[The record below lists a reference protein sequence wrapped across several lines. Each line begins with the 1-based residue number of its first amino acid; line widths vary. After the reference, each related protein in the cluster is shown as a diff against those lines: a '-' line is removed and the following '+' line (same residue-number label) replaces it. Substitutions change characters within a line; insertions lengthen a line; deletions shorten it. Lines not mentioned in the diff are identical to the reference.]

1 MSEFIRKAIEKT
13 IILKKKPHLKPP
25 ASSGVN
31 VVGQHRTRQ
40 ALRRYLREANP
51 EQAHRWPELPDIE
64 DNGQLRL
71 LTRGRL
77 GMRLKEFRYYQPP
90 GGYYGN
96 PYDKD
101 FAQERQK
108 ERRNGLIKAGIVGAG
123 LLGGGALLGR
133 GLYKV
138 GKSGAVR
145 RAEDLAE
152 EISKLRAS
160 KAAANVGN
168 VAPAPRGR
176 PKTVVQPAPQTPQAQ
191 TPTPT
196 PPPQTPPPSA
206 PPTPPTGKKTT
217 PKKMV
222 ENLNQSGELPAG
234 AAAAEIDEIT
244 AAAAEAARPPRKL
257 TARQQKLANRQAKVA
272 KFAAAQSGGTASVP
286 SPAPAAPPAVV
297 PKPDYKRPRAPVGG
311 WFGGPP
317 DAPST
322 AAPKPPVKTQ
332 APAKPVASATDQ
344 EFWEKKGVGKVP
356 LTGTPEQNAA
366 LRKKLEDTHAAGG
379 FNGKVAADVIDEAR
393 ASLKPKSD
401 FPEGLSDKLRAAG
414 KENNPKPKG
423 KKKSKAKKQ
432 DADEAD
438 DLDDLDE
445 ADDINEPDASAEEAD
460 WEAKLK
466 ENPQVRAKK
475 SAAKS
480 DSKKPAA
487 KAAATKPAAKPK
499 KGKKEAAPLSFAE
512 RIAAKVKAKRDKKN
526 GKNLSA
532 LLRRVRYFNQ
542 FQTDEAGIPLT
553 GRVARDRFV
562 KKLRDEDLDRRDANI
577 LRAGGAGALAGLM
590 ARGRIGASK
599 RALIGAGAGGLGVI
613 GIRALTNNDRD
624 IYGERDRGSKRAELL
639 PAVGGLGAAAWLAG
653 KRLKAFARKF
663 NHGGHG
669 EHGGG
674 LKEFARGKYAIPALG
689 KMLKDQSLLE
699 EFVSGQRGPKLGDLD
714 ISKDLRIK
722 LAGNPKL
729 ARSMAKKNTLLG
741 PGRLTHANTDA
752 RNWAADALRRGR
764 KGDQILTPENH
775 IRITARSFSPTHGSV
790 TLKSPRTYIQW
801 PPRNLESTDL
811 AARLRGVKNFDD
823 YRLYYF
829 KGRNTGIAAR
839 SAEEAR
845 KKKKRGGDELVAVRT
860 PSDSERGQ
868 MARGVWVRTRRDGK
882 SPGQSRY
889 GKGRGQGPARKS
901 LSARFD
907 HRGHGGHGEIS
918 GKLRELAWI
927 SVKTDRVSADHA
939 AARRAIIEKYGKP
952 QVEARDPGIAVER
965 KDGPSI
971 FASMNNPDSPF
982 YVPPEKREERRLRAK
997 EWHRINRLRHL
1008 ASRKESNLA
1017 SRLRAVRYFE
1027 KNNKRDKRGMN
1038 PYVGAAL
1045 SGFGS
1050 GAALGSL
1057 ALLRRGATFRG
1068 AAKTAGKLGLASA
1081 GIVGG
1086 GALLGSKI
1094 VGDPRKEES
1103 APFMKRAAIGGTLVG
1118 AGAGL
1123 GGALLLRRTS
1133 GGARALV
1140 AASKKSE
1147 PFSRPAM
1154 WLRKAP
1160 LAGAAGIGAVGG
1172 ALYGGGMGL
1181 DEGQQVDSI
1190 RNLRKDMKKFSVG
1203 SFQFSGKR
1211 LREFS
1216 AKLRFFGRGDQARW
1230 DARKGGG
1237 VGVNEDSQFAN
1248 VGWGWATDRPMYIP
1262 KRNSQGRVEKDP
1274 DTGDTIRMKWDPNSG
1289 QLWNSIAREA
1299 KNKRV
1304 TVQRGGRLTRDAAA
1318 VIQGKERERDA
1329 SGRIKKREWEKSWF
1343 HNKATEIGMT
1353 AAGLGGLATVR
1364 YANNNPDTKIGKA
1377 YTNTQASLRATKDG
1391 LSEIGGNI
1399 LKGLTKVTAKRAFS
1413 AKLKKLRELDAIA
1426 EYEGWDVRDPRGR
1439 SARVFAPGS
1448 RKRERRQKEWHEK
1461 TENERKLWKA
1471 GIAAGVLGG
1480 AGAMLVGQRLVSGK
1494 SLIPSRF
1501 LKKKPIDPSKFADA
1515 PPSAKEADEILKRFN
1530 K

>member
-1 MSEFIRKAIEKT
+1 MSELFRKAIKAET
-13 IILKKKPHLKPP
+13 ERLK
-25 ASSGVN
+25 
-31 VVGQHRTRQ
+31 
-40 ALRRYLREANP
+40 
-51 EQAHRWPELPDIE
+51 
-64 DNGQLRL
+64 L

-90 GGYYGN
+90 GGFYGN

-101 FAQERQK
+101 FVQERQR

-152 EISKLRAS
+152 ELTSLRAT
-160 KAAANVGN
+160 KAPAAAAAE

-176 PKTVVQPAPQTPQAQ
+176 PPKTQNNTPPPAPPQ

-196 PPPQTPPPSA
+196 PPPQA
-206 PPTPPTGKKTT
+206 PPAAPPEGKAPKT
-217 PKKMV
+217 KVVKD
-222 ENLNQSGELPAG
+222 LNQSGDLPTAD
-234 AAAAEIDEIT
+234 AAAEVEEIT
-244 AAAAEAARPPRKL
+244 AAKPPRKL
-257 TARQQKLANRQAKVA
+257 TPKQQKLAKRQAKVA
-272 KFAAAQSGGTASVP
+272 KFAAAQSGGTPSV
-286 SPAPAAPPAVV
+286 SSTPAPAAPAAVV
-297 PKPDYKRPRAPVGG
+297 PKSAPVAAKTET
-311 WFGGPP
+311 P
-317 DAPST
+317 
-322 AAPKPPVKTQ
+322 AAPKPPAKKPQTL
-332 APAKPVASATDQ
+332 PTKPVASATNE
-344 EFWEKKGVGKVP
+344 EFWESGGKKIP
-356 LTGTPEQNAA
+356 LTGTAAERAA
-366 LRKKLEDTHAAGG
+366 LRGELDKVSASDG
-379 FNGKVAADVIDEAR
+379 FKGQTLGDVIDAAR
-393 ASLKPKSD
+393 ARAAASLKSD
-401 FPEGLSDKLRAAG
+401 FPPGLSDEYRAAG
-414 KENNPKPKG
+414 RANNPKPKA
-423 KKKSKAKKQ
+423 KRKSKESKSKKE
-432 DADEAD
+432 ADGADDLDED
-438 DLDDLDE
+438 DLDDLTE
-445 ADDINEPDASAEEAD
+445 GGAPEEAD

-466 ENPQVRAKK
+466 ENPQVRTKKTSAKA
-475 SAAKS
+475 AAKAPAA
-480 DSKKPAA
+480 KKPAA
-487 KAAATKPAAKPK
+487 SGGKKA
-499 KGKKEAAPLSFAE
+499 KKEAAPLSLADK
-512 RIAAKVKAKRDKKN
+512 IAAKVKAKRDKKK
-526 GKNLSA
+526 KNLSA
-532 LLRRVRYFNQ
+532 LLSRVRYFNQ
-542 FQTDEAGIPLT
+542 FQTDEGGIPLT

-577 LRAGGAGALAGLM
+577 LRAGGAGALAGLL

-653 KRLKAFARKF
+653 KRLKAFAKKI
-663 NHGGHG
+663 NHG
-669 EHGGG
+669 HGG
-674 LKEFARGKYAIPALG
+674 L
-689 KMLKDQSLLE
+689 
-699 EFVSGQRGPKLGDLD
+699 
-714 ISKDLRIK
+714 
-722 LAGNPKL
+722 
-729 ARSMAKKNTLLG
+729 
-741 PGRLTHANTDA
+741 
-752 RNWAADALRRGR
+752 
-764 KGDQILTPENH
+764 
-775 IRITARSFSPTHGSV
+775 
-790 TLKSPRTYIQW
+790 
-801 PPRNLESTDL
+801 
-811 AARLRGVKNFDD
+811 KNFDD
-823 YRLYYF
+823 HRLYYF
-829 KGRNTGIAAR
+829 KGRNTGIAAK
-839 SAEEAR
+839 SVEEAR
-845 KKKKRGGDELVAVRT
+845 SKKKRGGDELVAVRT
-860 PSDSERGQ
+860 PSDSEKSQ

-901 LSARFD
+901 LSARLSSLKF
-907 HRGHGGHGEIS
+907 
-918 GKLRELAWI
+918 
-927 SVKTDRVSADHA
+927 
-939 AARRAIIEKYGKP
+939 
-952 QVEARDPGIAVER
+952 
-965 KDGPSI
+965 
-971 FASMNNPDSPF
+971 F
-982 YVPPEKREERRLRAK
+982 EKRE
-997 EWHRINRLRHL
+997 
-1008 ASRKESNLA
+1008 
-1017 SRLRAVRYFE
+1017 
-1027 KNNKRDKRGMN
+1027 KRGMN

-1068 AAKTAGKLGLASA
+1068 AAKTAAKLGVASA

-1190 RNLRKDMKKFSVG
+1190 RNLRKDMKN
-1203 SFQFSGKR
+1203 
-1211 LREFS
+1211 LS

-1230 DARKGGG
+1230 DARRGGG
-1237 VGVNEDSQFAN
+1237 VGANEDSQFAN
-1248 VGWGWATDRPMYIP
+1248 TSWGWATDRPMYVP
-1262 KRNSQGRVEKDP
+1262 KRDGSGRVLRDKN
-1274 DTGDTIRMKWDPNSG
+1274 GDAERVKWDPSSG

-1318 VIQGKERERDA
+1318 VLQGKERERDA

-1364 YANNNPDTKIGKA
+1364 YANNNPETKIGQA
-1377 YTNTQASLRATKDG
+1377 YDNTKKSVRATKDG
-1391 LSEIGGNI
+1391 LSEIGKNI
-1399 LKGLTKVTAKRAFS
+1399 LGGITKITAKKAFS
-1413 AKLKKLRELDAIA
+1413 AKLKRLRELDAIA
-1426 EYEGWDVRDPRGR
+1426 EYEGWDIRDPRGK

-1448 RKRERRQKEWHEK
+1448 RRRERRQKEWHEK
-1461 TENERKLWKA
+1461 TDNERKLWKA

-1515 PPSAKEADEILKRFN
+1515 PPSAKEADEILKN
-1530 K
+1530 WNLKK

>member
-1 MSEFIRKAIEKT
+1 MNERIRLAVEQWQ
-13 IILKKKPHLKPP
+13 
-25 ASSGVN
+25 SG
-31 VVGQHRTRQ
+31 R
-40 ALRRYLREANP
+40 
-51 EQAHRWPELPDIE
+51 
-64 DNGQLRL
+64 NGQFKL
-71 LTRGRL
+71 LTLGRL

-90 GGYYGN
+90 GGFYGN

-152 EISKLRAS
+152 ELTNLRATKS
-160 KAAANVGN
+160 AANVAE
-168 VAPAPRGR
+168 VTPAPRGR
-176 PKTVVQPAPQTPQAQ
+176 PAKTKNNTPPPAPPQTTA
-191 TPTPT
+191 PT
-196 PPPQTPPPSA
+196 PPPQTPPPQTP

-217 PKKMV
+217 PKKVV
-222 ENLNQSGELPAG
+222 ENLNQSGDLPAG
-234 AAAAEIDEIT
+234 AAAAEIEEIK
-244 AAAAEAARPPRKL
+244 AATGEAPKPRKL

-286 SPAPAAPPAVV
+286 STPAPAAPVAVV
-297 PKPDYKRPRAPVGG
+297 PKTAPVAAKIETPTAKTTKKVQGASG
-311 WFGGPP
+311 LFVEV
-317 DAPST
+317 PSDFVFQKHT
-322 AAPKPPVKTQ
+322 GKWVKPTIKKPQTLPTK
-332 APAKPVASATDQ
+332 PAASATN
-344 EFWEKKGVGKVP
+344 EELVEIAGVGKFP
-356 LTGTPEQNAA
+356 FTGTPEQTAA
-366 LRKKLEDTHAAGG
+366 FRKRLEETTAAGG
-379 FNGKVAADVIDEAR
+379 FKGKSAGDVVDEIR
-393 ASLKPKSD
+393 QSLKPKSD

-414 KENNPKPKG
+414 KENNPKA

-445 ADDINEPDASAEEAD
+445 AGDINEPDASPDEAD

-475 SAAKS
+475 SAAKP

-487 KAAATKPAAKPK
+487 KAAAKPAAKSK

-532 LLRRVRYFNQ
+532 LLHRVRYFNQ
-542 FQTDEAGIPLT
+542 FQTDEGGIPFT
-553 GRVARDRFV
+553 GKVAKDRFI
-562 KKLRDEDLDRRDANI
+562 KKLRDEDLDRRDANL
-577 LRAGGAGALAGLM
+577 LRAGGAGALAGLLLK
-590 ARGRIGASK
+590 APLSAGK
-599 RALIGAGAGGLGVI
+599 RALIGAGVGSLGVL
-613 GIRALTNNDRD
+613 GTRMATDNTRD
-624 IYGERDRGSKRAELL
+624 IYGERSRGAKRAEFAPVL
-639 PAVGGLGAAAWLAG
+639 AGLGAAGYFASR
-653 KRLKAFARKF
+653 RL
-663 NHGGHG
+663 
-669 EHGGG
+669 
-674 LKEFARGKYAIPALG
+674 RG
-689 KMLKDQSLLE
+689 
-699 EFVSGQRGPKLGDLD
+699 
-714 ISKDLRIK
+714 
-722 LAGNPKL
+722 
-729 ARSMAKKNTLLG
+729 
-741 PGRLTHANTDA
+741 
-752 RNWAADALRRGR
+752 
-764 KGDQILTPENH
+764 
-775 IRITARSFSPTHGSV
+775 
-790 TLKSPRTYIQW
+790 
-801 PPRNLESTDL
+801 L
-811 AARLRGVKNFDD
+811 AARLRGVKEFGSSGLGRLYRKKASLLKKGGFIERRNPDAPVLQPGAIWPGSFIETPSFVARGNVNMKTGQVYSNQMLPSDQQKYAGIYHRIASKGKPRFIDGIEVPEHSVPGEFTGKFRQRKIHNDWLYRHDKNMRGFSARLRGMKHFDD

-845 KKKKRGGDELVAVRT
+845 SKKKRGGDELVAVRT
-860 PSDSERGQ
+860 PSDSEKSQ

-901 LSARFD
+901 LSA
-907 HRGHGGHGEIS
+907 
-918 GKLRELAWI
+918 KLRGLKEFGVLKSKI
-927 SVKTDRVSADHA
+927 VPVIGRGIDSITDYDPFGHF
-939 AARRAIIEKYGKP
+939 ARRTAKLHTQWAKGW
-952 QVEARDPGIAVER
+952 
-965 KDGPSI
+965 
-971 FASMNNPDSPF
+971 
-982 YVPPEKREERRLRAK
+982 RAK
-997 EWHRINRLRHL
+997 ESAWGTRFVPIIGKYSPDFHNTKEYIKVAKDNRKQ
-1008 ASRKESNLA
+1008 ASDR
-1017 SRLRAVRYFE
+1017 F
-1027 KNNKRDKRGMN
+1027 KRDAVISGAGLTAAGAGAGYLATRKKEQKQLAEKIRGVRFFQEKKTGMN

-1190 RNLRKDMKKFSVG
+1190 RNLRKDMKNFSVG
-1203 SFQFSGKR
+1203 SFPFSGKR

-1216 AKLRFFGRGDQARW
+1216 ARLRFFGRGDQARW
-1230 DARKGGG
+1230 DARRGGG
-1237 VGVNEDSQFAN
+1237 VGANEDSQFAN
-1248 VGWGWATDRPMYIP
+1248 TSWGWATDRPMYVP
-1262 KRNSQGRVEKDP
+1262 KRDGSGRILRDKN
-1274 DTGDTIRMKWDPNSG
+1274 GDAERVKWDPSSG

-1364 YANNNPDTKIGKA
+1364 YANNNPDTKVGKA

-1391 LSEIGGNI
+1391 LADIGKNI
-1399 LKGLTKVTAKRAFS
+1399 LGGITKITAKKALS

-1501 LKKKPIDPSKFADA
+1501 LKKKPIDPSKFADT
-1515 PPSAKEADEILKRFN
+1515 PPSAKEADEILKN
-1530 K
+1530 WNLKK